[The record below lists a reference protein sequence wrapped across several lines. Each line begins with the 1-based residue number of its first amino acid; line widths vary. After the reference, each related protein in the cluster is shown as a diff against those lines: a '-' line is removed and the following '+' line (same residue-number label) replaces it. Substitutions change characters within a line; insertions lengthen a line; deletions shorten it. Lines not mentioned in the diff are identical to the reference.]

1 MHLYLKYAWIGTA
14 VLLLF
19 CKLNCLLDIF
29 IYPFFLLL
37 LSSFAMCREDA
48 VGTKV
53 VGDMLSSVVNAIGIQ
68 HR

>member
-1 MHLYLKYAWIGTA
+1 MHLYLKYVWIGMA

-29 IYPFFLLL
+29 IYPF
-37 LSSFAMCREDA
+37 SFSCCLPVMCREAA
-48 VGTKV
+48 VGTEV